1 MKVDVKYEWLP
12 PTCSMVM
19 LTTSAL
25 RRRYGSK
32 KDKPSGDATKDL
44 DKENQIPNVQA
55 SNSMPAS
62 PTRPNRETAKAEKES
77 VTPTVIFFS

>member
-1 MKVDVKYEWLP
+1 MAAPNLFYGHVDNQC
-12 PTCSMVM
+12 PTKEV
-19 LTTSAL
+19 
-25 RRRYGSK
+25 RK
-32 KDKPSGDATKDL
+32 QKDKPSGDATKDL